1 MKRIITLF
9 GVFVLFLSGCGQMP
23 ADDVASLLD
32 GILSGSGD
40 IVSETPPAGAS
51 ATVHFIDVGQGDSEF
66 IELPDGKTVL
76 IDASTRS
83 AGEDVVSY
91 IEDLGYDAIDIV
103 IATHPHEDIN

>member
-1 MKRIITLF
+1 MKRIFALLSVLT
-9 GVFVLFLSGCGQMP
+9 LFLSGCGQVS
-23 ADDVASLLD
+23 ADDVASL
-32 GILSGSGD
+32 INNMLSENTD
-40 IVSETPPAGAS
+40 IVSNTPPEGAS

-91 IEDLGYDAIDIV
+91 IEGFGLRRNRHCDCYPSA
-103 IATHPHEDIN
+103 